1 MGENALSPAW
11 PRLSAEDT
19 AAVAAQLLVVSS
31 REAIGLVSTNVEGY
45 RFYATAPARV
55 NKTMLDGLRD
65 SIVALAKKHGFP
77 NERLRRAQPTFD
89 QELAVLAANAMPMLP
104 VEASD
109 EEIWSF
115 LTLKVVPDVAIWRWP
130 QAAERDPASDEEVA
144 ADPRASRLERLIGG
158 RRGMLRQA
166 WWRSFLLGED
176 ACLVL
181 NEDNFIQLTDRI
193 SLTGDR
199 RVGGI
204 IVKTHLAMQD
214 RSDYDA
220 RNGLRRAMVLV
231 GRLHGRLA
239 VEALSDDDLRDAISQ
254 VFEQASDDIRSG
266 KIGAA
271 TPPIPSPDEANVVER
286 FLRLAAAY
294 APLLRDQVISIGR
307 PEALALATS
316 VREYALELK
325 GDAIAAGISE
335 DLTRLVDEWPSLSD
349 DERGVVRASMKYF
362 LNADDALADDAEGGL
377 VDDEEV
383 VNAAFEALGRSR
395 VTG

>member
-1 MGENALSPAW
+1 
-11 PRLSAEDT
+11 
-19 AAVAAQLLVVSS
+19 
-31 REAIGLVSTNVEGY
+31 
-45 RFYATAPARV
+45 
-55 NKTMLDGLRD
+55 
-65 SIVALAKKHGFP
+65 
-77 NERLRRAQPTFD
+77 
-89 QELAVLAANAMPMLP
+89 
-104 VEASD
+104 
-109 EEIWSF
+109 
-115 LTLKVVPDVAIWRWP
+115 
-130 QAAERDPASDEEVA
+130 
-144 ADPRASRLERLIGG
+144 
-158 RRGMLRQA
+158 
-166 WWRSFLLGED
+166 
-176 ACLVL
+176 
-181 NEDNFIQLTDRI
+181 
-193 SLTGDR
+193 
-199 RVGGI
+199 
-204 IVKTHLAMQD
+204 MQD

-335 DLTRLVDEWPSLSD
+335 DLTRLVDEWSSLSD